1 MPANTIMHYMSI
13 GGVAMG
19 SCHGGGIGHKTIADR
34 YPTFDCLTR
43 KIITASDWLMV
54 TL

>member
-34 YPTFDCLTR
+34 
-43 KIITASDWLMV
+43 
-54 TL
+54 